1 MRAVFTRKMLAVF
14 FLGISSGLPLL
25 LIGGTLKAWM
35 HDEGINIITIGL
47 FAYVGLPYT
56 IKFVWSPLMD
66 RFVPPFL
73 DRRRGWMLIWQICL
87 LFSIGLMAW
96 IKPAAHTFLLASA
109 CMLIAF
115 FSASQD
121 IVINAY
127 TREILD
133 EEELGFGFSL
143 GIAGYRIGMVIASA
157 GALPLADILGWH
169 KTYLLMACGMV
180 IGILTSILAPKVK
193 DLIHPTTLESAVIE
207 PFKQFFSRN
216 GAWIILLFILF
227 YKLGDQ
233 MATDLLNPFYL
244 DLGFTKI
251 QIGLLGKNF
260 GLGAMIAGG
269 LIGGLLLI
277 KWGIYR
283 SLWIFGFLQAFAI
296 LTFTLL
302 LQQASLIMLAA
313 VITIENLAS
322 GMAGASYAA
331 YMASLCDKRYTATQ
345 YALFSSLI
353 GVTRVFFVSG
363 DGWLVKHLGWGNFFI
378 LSTLLA
384 VPGFVLLW
392 RLSQMD
398 KTLKMSETTA

>member
-1 MRAVFTRKMLAVF
+1 
-14 FLGISSGLPLL
+14 
-25 LIGGTLKAWM
+25 
-35 HDEGINIITIGL
+35 
-47 FAYVGLPYT
+47 
-56 IKFVWSPLMD
+56 
-66 RFVPPFL
+66 
-73 DRRRGWMLIWQICL
+73 
-87 LFSIGLMAW
+87 
-96 IKPAAHTFLLASA
+96 
-109 CMLIAF
+109 
-115 FSASQD
+115 
-121 IVINAY
+121 
-127 TREILD
+127 
-133 EEELGFGFSL
+133 
-143 GIAGYRIGMVIASA
+143 
-157 GALPLADILGWH
+157 LADILGWH